1 MSRVQFMT
9 SMTTRHDRQRV
20 SRAWRVA
27 LVVLSLAAPVPAAEA
42 ADSAVIIMYHRF
54 GEDDF
59 PTTNIRL
66 EQFEQHLEEL
76 QNGGY
81 TVLPVSEI
89 LTAIREGRELPD
101 RTVGITID
109 DAYLTVY
116 TEAWPRLRRAGYP
129 FTLFVATGAI
139 DGGFERYMSWEQ
151 IRELRDAGVTI
162 GSQTASHLHMAAN
175 SPERNAE
182 DLARSNARF
191 EVELGTVPTLFAYP
205 YGEAS
210 TRVQD
215 KVRAA
220 GFGAAFGQH
229 SGVVHVT
236 ADHYYLPRFAF
247 NEAYGD
253 IDRFRLVVNALP
265 LPIGD
270 LTPADPT
277 LHVNPPVFGFTVTE
291 EVGSLSGLT
300 CYASDQGQTNLERLG
315 PRFEVR
321 LEQPFG
327 AGRARINCTAP
338 VGDGR
343 WRWFGMQYY
352 VPAETTTR

>member
-1 MSRVQFMT
+1 MSPTITHGDGKRPT
-9 SMTTRHDRQRV
+9 
-20 SRAWRVA
+20 RAWRAILLTVSLVA
-27 LVVLSLAAPVPAAEA
+27 AAPVAEA

-66 EQFEQHLEEL
+66 EQFEQHLDEL
-76 QNGGY
+76 QSGGY

-89 LTAIREGRELPD
+89 IAAIRESRELPD

-109 DAYLTVY
+109 DAYLSVY

-139 DGGFERYMSWEQ
+139 DGGIERYMSWEQ

-162 GSQTASHLHMAAN
+162 GSQTASHLHMPAN
-175 SPERNAE
+175 SLERNAG
-182 DLARSNARF
+182 DLARSNTRF
-191 EVELGTVPTLFAYP
+191 EVELGAVPTLFAYP

-210 TRVQD
+210 TQVQD

-229 SGVVHVT
+229 SGVLHAT
-236 ADHYYLPRFAF
+236 ADRYYLPRFAL

-253 IDRFRLVVNALP
+253 IDRFRLVASTLP

-277 LHVNPPVFGFTVTE
+277 LNVNPPVFGFTVTG
-291 EVGSLSGLT
+291 EVGSLSDLA

-321 LEQPFG
+321 LEQPFA
-327 AGRARINCTAP
+327 AGRARINCTASA
-338 VGDGR
+338 GDGR

-352 VPAETTTR
+352 VPTDTITR